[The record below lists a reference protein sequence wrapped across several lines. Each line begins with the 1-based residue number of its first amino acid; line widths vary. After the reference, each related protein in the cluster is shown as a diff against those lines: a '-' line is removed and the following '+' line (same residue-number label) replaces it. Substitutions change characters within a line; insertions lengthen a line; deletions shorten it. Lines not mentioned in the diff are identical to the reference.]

1 MALTYKIE
9 EPSEGFCKV
18 IFTNDEPSITHVRYI
33 RAEFDEDGM
42 YLSDPTLDIVRQLS
56 SGIESKINKGVITQ
70 SNNIILS
77 GPPPFIE
84 EEEE

>member
-18 IFTNDEPSITHVRYI
+18 IFTNDEPSITHVRYV

-42 YLSDPTLDIVRQLS
+42 YLSDPTLDIVRQLQD
-56 SGIESKINKGVITQ
+56 GIAAKIALGVLQPQT
-70 SNNIILS
+70 
-77 GPPPFIE
+77 E
-84 EEEE
+84 EEKE